1 MAMLMLVVA
10 GSVWLLVNWFSAP
23 RGGDVPPASE
33 SSADF
38 IGAVELG
45 GVDLPVTGV
54 IGTHGSGGTVY
65 AGAVHDEP
73 RFDTGKLG
81 VELPFLSTDRRPI
94 PAEVPGGEVVYVG
107 TVSDRSIYLYEGTV
121 VDGAAPGQ
129 LCVASTAGIAGCKSP
144 GAQLTEGAGEVWLT
158 GLGPEATAVMLRIE
172 GAPAVWQ
179 RPVAGTVWLVFDTP
193 GNADL
198 AFEVYDLNGAV
209 VSEVDI
215 DQSGRGQFDVAGIGI
230 LVDPRNSVL
239 TAERGPGARFEVE
252 AFGAVER
259 TLQPSSSGVTI
270 PRRAVYLGDLV
281 ELSEPVFIIEGEG
294 PSGPEICVGVGPKG
308 DATTACA
315 PTDSLPVK
323 LSLSRPG
330 SEASGGSVQAIVGLK
345 AGIAVVVLEVDGV
358 PVSWQ
363 EVIGGSAVFEV
374 PPGGGTNATAVGYDM
389 GGTEVARFDLPIE
402 STDQGS

>member
-1 MAMLMLVVA
+1 
-10 GSVWLLVNWFSAP
+10 
-23 RGGDVPPASE
+23 
-33 SSADF
+33 
-38 IGAVELG
+38 
-45 GVDLPVTGV
+45 
-54 IGTHGSGGTVY
+54 
-65 AGAVHDEP
+65 
-73 RFDTGKLG
+73 
-81 VELPFLSTDRRPI
+81 
-94 PAEVPGGEVVYVG
+94 
-107 TVSDRSIYLYEGTV
+107 
-121 VDGAAPGQ
+121 
-129 LCVASTAGIAGCKSP
+129 
-144 GAQLTEGAGEVWLT
+144 
-158 GLGPEATAVMLRIE
+158 MLRIE

-179 RPVAGTVWLVFDTP
+179 RPVAGAVWLVFDAP
-193 GNADL
+193 DNAGV

-215 DQSGRGQFDVAGIGI
+215 DQSGRGQIEVAGIGI

-239 TAERGPGARFEVE
+239 TAERGPGARFDVG

-259 TLQPSSSGVTI
+259 TLQPSSSGATI

-281 ELSEPVFIIEGEG
+281 ELSEPVFLIEGEG
-294 PSGPEICVGVGPKG
+294 PSGPEICLGVGPKG

-345 AGIAVVVLEVDGV
+345 AVIAVVVLEVDGA

-374 PPGGGTNATAVGYDM
+374 PPGGGTNATAVGYDLS
-389 GGTEVARFDLPIE
+389 GTEVARFDLPVE
-402 STDQGS
+402 NTEQGS